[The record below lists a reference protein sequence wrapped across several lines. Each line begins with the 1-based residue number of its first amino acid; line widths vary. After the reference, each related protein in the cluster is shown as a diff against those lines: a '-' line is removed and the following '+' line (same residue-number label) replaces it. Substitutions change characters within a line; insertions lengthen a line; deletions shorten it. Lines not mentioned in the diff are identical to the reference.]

1 MAVMKRREFIE
12 KAAKTAV
19 AASCLGMGPSL
30 GCGRK
35 TLRAAT
41 EESPNIVLLVAD
53 DLGWK
58 DLGCYGDEQISTP
71 HIDGLAAEGVRFS
84 NAFVAAPSCSPSRAS
99 IITGQHPHTNGVT
112 GLAHRHKRLM
122 LSPFKTTLA
131 DVLDQSGYNTAFEGK
146 WHVAPYLP
154 TGWYGYAERL
164 SGILPKD
171 FWIRSSDEATA
182 FIEENRSNAF
192 YLEINYMDTHRD
204 DYGEF
209 QFVKEFPVD
218 PEKIAI
224 PEYYALPNWPEIR
237 EEVAK
242 YYSNAS
248 KMDMM
253 IGKVL
258 AKLEE
263 LQLSEKTLVCFV
275 SDNGPPFPGNKMTL
289 YDRGIG
295 TPLVMRWPGKIPAGT
310 VNDSL
315 VSTIDLMP
323 TLLEATGSGI
333 PPEVQGKSLLSL
345 AMGTGSEAVRDAI
358 FAEMTYHVNYLPM
371 RAIRTAKWKYIRNY
385 SDDAVGLDQCAHMKW
400 AQRLSELPNQGWT
413 RPRVPEEL
421 YDLENDPNEQDNL
434 VEDLSHGSALEK
446 MRKRL
451 DRQMA
456 ETRDPYLGRA
466 FERNFSAKVPEHP
479 EGTRYP

>member
-1 MAVMKRREFIE
+1 MKRREFLE
-12 KAAKTAV
+12 KVAKTAV
-19 AASCLGMGPSL
+19 ATTCLGMGPSL

-35 TLRAAT
+35 ALREAT
-41 EESPNIVLLVAD
+41 PDAPNIVLLIAD

-58 DLGCYGDEQISTP
+58 DLGCYGDRQISTP

-99 IITGQHPHTNGVT
+99 IITGQHPHSNGVT
-112 GLAHRHKRLM
+112 GLSHRHKRLM

-131 DVLDQSGYNTAFEGK
+131 EVLGRSGYNTAFEGK

-154 TGWYGYAERL
+154 TSWYGYAERL
-164 SGILPKD
+164 SGIMPKD
-171 FWIRSSDEATA
+171 FWIRSSDEAIA

-218 PEKIAI
+218 PEKIAV
-224 PEYYALPNWPEIR
+224 PEYYTLPDWPEIR

-263 LQLSEKTLVCFV
+263 LQLGEKTLVCFV

-310 VNDSL
+310 VDESL

-323 TLLEATGSGI
+323 TFLEAAGAGI
-333 PPEVQGKSLLSL
+333 PPEVQGRSLLSL
-345 AMGTGSEAVRDAI
+345 AMGKGSEAPRDSI

-385 SDDAVGLDQCAHMKW
+385 SDDAVGLDQCSHMEW

-434 VEDLSHGSALEK
+434 VANPAFAPALER
-446 MRKRL
+446 MRERL
-451 DRQMA
+451 DAQMV
-456 ETRDPYLGRA
+456 ETRDPYLGRE
-466 FERNFSAKVPEHP
+466 FERNFTAEASEHP
-479 EGTRYP
+479 AGKRYP

>member
-1 MAVMKRREFIE
+1 MEAAA
-12 KAAKTAV
+12 KAALATT
-19 AASCLGMGPSL
+19 CLGAGPSL

-35 TLRAAT
+35 SLREAT
-41 EESPNIVLLVAD
+41 PDAPNIVLLIAD
-53 DLGWK
+53 DLGWR
-58 DLGCYGDEQISTP
+58 DLGCYGGRQIRTP
-71 HIDGLAAEGVRFS
+71 NLDGLAAEGVRFH

-99 IITGQHPHTNGVT
+99 IITGQHPHSNGVT
-112 GLAHRHKRLM
+112 GLSHRHKRLM

-131 DVLDQSGYNTAFEGK
+131 EVLDHSGYHTAIEGK
-146 WHVAPYLP
+146 WHVAPYFP

-171 FWIRSSDEATA
+171 FWIRSSDQAVT

-192 YLEINYMDTHRD
+192 YLELNYMDTHRD
-204 DYGEF
+204 DGGEF
-209 QFVKEFPVD
+209 DFAEGFPVD
-218 PEKIAI
+218 PTEISV
-224 PEYYALPNWPEIR
+224 PEYWALPNWPEIR

-242 YYSNAS
+242 YYSNAA
-248 KMDMM
+248 KMDWM

-263 LQLSEKTLVCFV
+263 LGLSEKTLVCFV

-295 TPLVMRWPGKIPAGT
+295 TPLVMRWPGRIPAGT

-323 TLLEATGSGI
+323 TFLEAAGSAI
-333 PPEVQGKSLLSL
+333 PPGVQGESLLSL
-345 AMGTGSEAVRDAI
+345 ATGNGGEPLRDAI
-358 FAEMTYHVNYLPM
+358 FAEMTYHVHYLPM

-385 SDDAVGLDQCAHMKW
+385 SDDAVGLDQCAHMEW
-400 AQRLSELPNQGWT
+400 AHRLCELPNQGWI

-421 YDLENDPNEQDNL
+421 YDLESDPNEQKNL
-434 VEDLSHGSALEK
+434 VSDPAFGAALEE
-446 MRKRL
+446 MRRRL
-451 DRQMA
+451 DAHMA
-456 ETRDPYLGRA
+456 ETRDPYLGRE
-466 FERNFSAKVPEHP
+466 FETNYPAKDFEHP
-479 EGTRYP
+479 AGKPYP

>member
-1 MAVMKRREFIE
+1 MER
-12 KAAKTAV
+12 AAKTAL
-19 AASCLGMGPSL
+19 ATTCLGMGPSL

-35 TLRAAT
+35 TGPAAT
-41 EESPNIVLLVAD
+41 EERPNIVLLVAD

-71 HIDGLAAEGVRFS
+71 HIDGLATEGVRFS

-99 IITGQHPHTNGVT
+99 IITGQHPHSNGVT
-112 GLAHRHKRLM
+112 GLTHRHKRQM

-171 FWIRSSDEATA
+171 FWIRSSNQAIA

-192 YLEINYMDTHRD
+192 YLELNYMDTHRD
-204 DYGEF
+204 DQGEF
-209 QFVKEFPVD
+209 HFVEEFPVD
-218 PEKIAI
+218 PEKIAV
-224 PEYYALPNWPEIR
+224 PGYYALPNWPEIR

-258 AKLEE
+258 SKLEE

-289 YDRGIG
+289 YDRGIEI
-295 TPLVMRWPGKIPAGT
+295 PLAMRWPGKIPAGT

-315 VSTIDLMP
+315 VSAIDLMP
-323 TLLEATGSGI
+323 TFLEAAGSEI
-333 PPEVQGKSLLSL
+333 PTEVQGKSLLRL
-345 AMGTGSEAVRDAI
+345 ALGKGSEASRDAI
-358 FAEMTYHVNYLPM
+358 FAEMTYHVHYLPM
-371 RAIRTAKWKYIRNY
+371 RAIRTARWKYIRNY
-385 SDDAVGLDQCAHMKW
+385 SDDAVGLDQCAHMEW

-413 RPRVPEEL
+413 RRRVPEEL
-421 YDLENDPNEQDNL
+421 YDLENDPNEQNNL
-434 VEDLSHGSALEK
+434 VGDPALEPALER

-456 ETRDPYLGRA
+456 ETAGSLPGQGIRGELPG
-466 FERNFSAKVPEHP
+466 
-479 EGTRYP
+479 EGFQTSSGDALPLTQL

>member
-1 MAVMKRREFIE
+1 MKRREFIE
-12 KAAKTAV
+12 KTVKTAV
-19 AASCLGMGPSL
+19 ATTCLGMGPSL

-35 TLRAAT
+35 TLRVAT
-41 EESPNIVLLVAD
+41 EERPNIVLLVAD

-99 IITGQHPHTNGVT
+99 IITGQHPHSNGVT
-112 GLAHRHKRLM
+112 GLSHRHKRLM

-131 DVLDQSGYNTAFEGK
+131 DVLAQSGYNTAFEGK

-171 FWIRSSDEATA
+171 FWIRSSDEAIA

-192 YLEINYMDTHRD
+192 YLELNYMDTHRD

-209 QFVKEFPVD
+209 QFEKDFPVD
-218 PEKIAI
+218 PEKTAV
-224 PEYYALPNWPEIR
+224 PEYYTLPDWPEIR

-263 LQLSEKTLVCFV
+263 LQLGEKTLVCFV

-323 TLLEATGSGI
+323 TFLEAAGSAI
-333 PPEVQGKSLLSL
+333 PSEVQGESLLSL
-345 AMGTGSEAVRDAI
+345 AMGKGSEAVRDAI
-358 FAEMTYHVNYLPM
+358 FAEMTYHVHYLPM

-385 SDDAVGLDQCAHMKW
+385 SDDAVGLDQCAHMEW

-421 YDLENDPNEQDNL
+421 YDLENDPHEQDNL
-434 VEDLSHGSALEK
+434 VAGPAFAPALGM
-446 MRKRL
+446 MRRRL

-456 ETRDPYLGRA
+456 ETRDPYLDRE
-466 FERNFSAKVPEHP
+466 FEKNFPAKDFEQSA
-479 EGTRYP
+479 GTRYP